1 MKPENWILITGGTGF
16 IGFALVRR
24 FISLGHKVR
33 IITRSLEFD
42 KDFEQYLSGIPESK
56 IEVLAGDIRSSES
69 IREAFKDVDVVIHS
83 AAMLNTIAPYKNFRE
98 ANVTSTKN
106 ICDLC
111 LEFKVS
117 RLVYVSTCDVFGLP
131 KKNTVISE
139 SFPYSPWSE
148 PYADTKI
155 EASQVVKDYHNLGL
169 SYTIIYPGWVYG
181 PGDKAFMP
189 AILDMMRS
197 GILPVWDGGKY
208 KIGMVYIDDIVDSF
222 ILALKKEEGLNEDF
236 LILDDSPRKNMEDIC
251 KYLGTLFDIN
261 FKIIRLPYW
270 LAYGIAWTSQT
281 LVKMKVLKTPIM
293 STTDAKSLGLNFIC
307 STDKARKLLGWSVN
321 EDLES
326 GLTKWKSWYES
337 YVQMTK

>member
-1 MKPENWILITGGTGF
+1 MKSDNWILITGGTGF

-24 FISLGHKVR
+24 LISLDYKVR

-42 KDFEQYLSGIPESK
+42 KDFEQYLSDTPESK
-56 IEVLAGDIRSSES
+56 IDVLTGDIRKSES
-69 IREAFKDVDVVIHS
+69 IRDAFKDVDVVIHS
-83 AAMLNTIAPYKNFRE
+83 AAMLNTISPYQDFRE

-111 LEFKVS
+111 LEFKVA
-117 RLVYVSTCDVFGLP
+117 RLVYVSTCDVYGMPQKGVVL
-131 KKNTVISE
+131 SE
-139 SFPYSPWSE
+139 SSPYRPWSE

-155 EASQVVKDYHNLGL
+155 EASQLVKDYQQHGL
-169 SYTIIYPGWVYG
+169 TYTIIYPGWVYG

-197 GILPVWDGGKY
+197 GILPIWDGGKY

-222 ILALKKEEGLNEDF
+222 IRVLDKEDSINEDF
-236 LILDDSPRKNMEDIC
+236 LILDDSPQKNMEEIC
-251 KYLGTLFDIN
+251 KYLGTLFDVK
-261 FKIIRLPYW
+261 FRTIRLPYW

-281 LVKMKVLKTPIM
+281 FVKMKLSKTPIM
-293 STTDAKSLGLNFIC
+293 STTDAKSLGLNFIY
-307 STDKARKLLGWSVN
+307 STEKARRLLGWSVN

-326 GLTKWKSWYES
+326 GLSKWKSWYES
-337 YVQMTK
+337 YAQMTK